1 MNAFQLAENINE
13 ILSAMPDLD
22 NPDGV
27 DDEAYMVWLKE
38 LTDAADSAGDKVLA
52 IGFVIESLLSQ
63 TDVLKANIEL
73 MRGNIARNAK
83 KIDRLRDSQRMLV
96 RVTQLA
102 TGQDKVKTPDGSWV
116 KVSERDYS
124 KVVPIEDEEVAT
136 SSLPPSMLRVTY
148 KADKK
153 ELRLKF
159 DKDMTGT
166 NIYYPSA
173 TDIGTGNGGW
183 GAGLTYDYTKVVFD
197 DPGAAGTDITQTMC
211 VLGNTSADVSSDNFL
226 PVVDNW
232 YKWRHSFTPAAD
244 ADDIQDNVFSY
255 VIQQSST
262 SDQIINMID
271 DSQDEKPYD
280 LTEFA
285 NTVMTTIVGTAVGNP
300 TSAVICAPLG
310 LLKVL
315 TADEGASSNATWEIE
330 VLGVVEL

>member
-22 NPDGV
+22 NPEGV

-73 MRGNIARNAK
+73 MKGNIARNAK

-124 KVVPIEDEEVAT
+124 KVVPVDGLDEDSAT
-136 SSLPPSMLRVTY
+136 LSLPPSMLRVTY

-153 ELRLKF
+153 AIMEHYKS
-159 DKDMTGT
+159 TGT
-166 NIYYPSA
+166 TPS
-173 TDIGTGNGGW
+173 GW
-183 GAGLTYDYTKVVFD
+183 AVETETK
-197 DPGAAGTDITQTMC
+197 
-211 VLGNTSADVSSDNFL
+211 
-226 PVVDNW
+226 
-232 YKWRHSFTPAAD
+232 
-244 ADDIQDNVFSY
+244 
-255 VIQQSST
+255 
-262 SDQIINMID
+262 
-271 DSQDEKPYD
+271 E
-280 LTEFA
+280 
-285 NTVMTTIVGTAVGNP
+285 VMTKGG
-300 TSAVICAPLG
+300 
-310 LLKVL
+310 K
-315 TADEGASSNATWEIE
+315 
-330 VLGVVEL
+330 